1 MNFLANSDDPRRSSE
16 NAARV
21 ENVSRRGVLKG
32 NFDDFLVI
40 RIDEAPLVTNVH
52 IVTRP

>member
-1 MNFLANSDDPRRSSE
+1 MNFLANSDDSRRSSE

-32 NFDDFLVI
+32 IGVAGCFILFFDN
-40 RIDEAPLVTNVH
+40 E
-52 IVTRP
+52 